1 MPLPPDIWRWVGTI
15 VQMFDGGLG
24 QLSSESSSTTA
35 TNGQLS
41 SKSSST
47 TATLPP
53 TFGGHLYR
61 DFEPICVKKLSTDIF
76 DILCG
81 RSLREFLLLFNIAIL
96 QRSLFFVNRAFMT
109 LFDNLNIHFVVL
121 GAGALQRKHIFLCS
135 ILERTKGGKKAYLI
149 LPPPPL
155 QPFNASR
162 GEITGFPLRRRQPAF
177 ISGKKVPLSR
187 VSSFSLYF
195 AFQSHPFL
203 FAPPGGRI
211 LAGLFCLLVGK
222 CVS

>member
-1 MPLPPDIWRWVGTI
+1 MAVSIAKLRRIMRKSLKAPRRTDVWCNRCSFITPPLFLRCWSGERRRGTAS
-15 VQMFDGGLG
+15 GT
-24 QLSSESSSTTA
+24 ST
-35 TNGQLS
+35 
-41 SKSSST
+41 ST
-47 TATLPP
+47 PSGVRRQN
-53 TFGGHLYR
+53 F
-61 DFEPICVKKLSTDIF
+61 
-76 DILCG
+76 
-81 RSLREFLLLFNIAIL
+81 FNIAIL
-96 QRSLFFVNRAFMT
+96 HRSLFFVNRAFMT

-149 LPPPPL
+149 LPPPPPL

-203 FAPPGGRI
+203 FADSGGRI
-211 LAGLFCLLVGK
+211 LAGLFCPLVSK

>member
-1 MPLPPDIWRWVGTI
+1 MAKLRRIMRKSLKARRRTSGATVAVLSHPLFFCAAGAAR
-15 VQMFDGGLG
+15 GGG
-24 QLSSESSSTTA
+24 ARRAEQAPQLRQEYGD
-35 TNGQLS
+35 N
-41 SKSSST
+41 
-47 TATLPP
+47 
-53 TFGGHLYR
+53 F
-61 DFEPICVKKLSTDIF
+61 
-76 DILCG
+76 
-81 RSLREFLLLFNIAIL
+81 FNIAIL
-96 QRSLFFVNRAFMT
+96 HRTLFFVNRAFMT

-203 FAPPGGRI
+203 FALPGGRI
-211 LAGLFCLLVGK
+211 LAGLFCPLVSK

>member
-1 MPLPPDIWRWVGTI
+1 MAKLRRIMRKSLKARRRTSGATVAVLSHPLFFCAAGAAR
-15 VQMFDGGLG
+15 GGG
-24 QLSSESSSTTA
+24 ARRAEQAPQLRQEYG
-35 TNGQLS
+35 N
-41 SKSSST
+41 K
-47 TATLPP
+47 
-53 TFGGHLYR
+53 TF
-61 DFEPICVKKLSTDIF
+61 
-76 DILCG
+76 
-81 RSLREFLLLFNIAIL
+81 FNIAIL
-96 QRSLFFVNRAFMT
+96 HRSLFFVNRAFMT

-203 FAPPGGRI
+203 FALPGGRI
-211 LAGLFCLLVGK
+211 LAGLFCPLVSK